1 MNTYETARMGYGEAD
16 ITPDT
21 VVELVGF
28 FRPDNHSRGI
38 RDPLKLQTMVW
49 EYGGRNGLSY
59 YPGQP
64 WFYRPICPM
73 PCGASLRTCFIR
85 VPITS

>member
-49 EYGGRNGLSY
+49 EYGGETACLITLDSLGFTVHLSNALRGL
-59 YPGQP
+59 
-64 WFYRPICPM
+64 I
-73 PCGASLRTCFIR
+73 ADLLLSLIH
-85 VPITS
+85 I

>member
-49 EYGGRNGLSY
+49 EYG
-59 YPGQP
+59 
-64 WFYRPICPM
+64 
-73 PCGASLRTCFIR
+73 
-85 VPITS
+85 